1 MPQSIFS
8 EILLK
13 LRRIYGA
20 GFNSLLRLIWLVIK
34 HLIRLRGPTTPGSA
48 GCAHLSSSP
57 GHAGTFY
64 STAPHLVD
72 ESELSQP
79 VLEAR
84 HSSQPSASSTSTKAP
99 QEIDLGLYE
108 YPQRPASTSSSH
120 NEDGSSTYD
129 MHGIDRLQPIDI
141 PPNLRPIRPDELL
154 RYEPK
159 AAVAT
164 APATF
169 TVKPLQV
176 EFCPESLPP
185 GWEAFTQF
193 EGQVFFYHKEK
204 NIITEAWL
212 YDPECS
218 QEITSYI
225 QTIDGICEKNELQI
239 PPNSQLVLER
249 RCDAESTGTYCG
261 YYFAHSHTR
270 CVFWIEDYSLDRC
283 LTEVKG
289 GQLAPEHVRIQLELQ
304 YWKHFEYFETI
315 QVTSR
320 TVLRELREMLV
331 NSFMDTMTCPTST
344 VNYDEQQL
352 ANLIKLV
359 DGATKDLNGGGRGC
373 PLAVGKI
380 MSLLCD
386 TKFLNFHGQEA
397 ARLSRNQSVY
407 GVPPREER
415 RSWAMSVLSPILFYV
430 PDTHLH
436 GFDKIWVDEI
446 ASTGPWKALTG
457 KLISEWSECTAF
469 ATILLNANVAF
480 LDIPGVENE
489 GSSSQTPLAQL
500 LSSIS
505 LVLSI
510 GTAILGLVL
519 VRHHRTKR
527 VGTVDEAVD
536 FFNKHHLERTAIIYS
551 LPYALL
557 MYGMACFLAAF
568 LATCFSWTSITTRL
582 TIGIFCALTSLLVLW
597 CLTWQVSEDSTLAS
611 WLGDIKIAIRS
622 AAWGSGGDDLSEDL
636 EMKEDEL
643 QRDTSALYNRAD
655 IV

>member
-1 MPQSIFS
+1 
-8 EILLK
+8 
-13 LRRIYGA
+13 
-20 GFNSLLRLIWLVIK
+20 
-34 HLIRLRGPTTPGSA
+34 
-48 GCAHLSSSP
+48 
-57 GHAGTFY
+57 
-64 STAPHLVD
+64 
-72 ESELSQP
+72 
-79 VLEAR
+79 
-84 HSSQPSASSTSTKAP
+84 
-99 QEIDLGLYE
+99 
-108 YPQRPASTSSSH
+108 
-120 NEDGSSTYD
+120 
-129 MHGIDRLQPIDI
+129 
-141 PPNLRPIRPDELL
+141 
-154 RYEPK
+154 
-159 AAVAT
+159 
-164 APATF
+164 
-169 TVKPLQV
+169 
-176 EFCPESLPP
+176 LPP

-193 EGQVFFYHKEK
+193 EGQVFFYHEEK
-204 NIITEAWL
+204 NIITETWL
-212 YDPECS
+212 YNPDCS
-218 QEITSYI
+218 EEITTYI
-225 QTIDGICEKNELQI
+225 RMIDGICEKNELQI
-239 PPNSQLVLER
+239 PPNSQLVLELR
-249 RCDAESTGTYCG
+249 YDSESTETYCG
-261 YYFAHSHTR
+261 YYFAHADTR

-289 GQLAPEHVRIQLELQ
+289 GQLAPEHVSKYPLSRMR
-304 YWKHFEYFETI
+304 KHFEYFETI
-315 QVTSR
+315 QVTPT

-331 NSFMDTMTCPTST
+331 NAFTDTMTCPTST
-344 VNYDEQQL
+344 VNYTEQQL
-352 ANLIKLV
+352 AALPGV
-359 DGATKDLNGGGRGC
+359 GGTTTSQ
-373 PLAVGKI
+373 PSPGKI

-415 RSWAMSVLSPILFYV
+415 RSWAMSILSPILFYV

-436 GFDKIWVDEI
+436 SFDKIWVDEI

-457 KLISEWSECTAF
+457 RLISEWSECTAF

-489 GSSSQTPLAQL
+489 GPSSQTPVAQL
-500 LSSIS
+500 LSSTS

-527 VGTVDEAVD
+527 IGTADEAVCFHLLKSPPCLTWYQVD

-557 MYGMACFLAAF
+557 MYGMAFFLAAF

-597 CLTWQVSEDSTLAS
+597 CLAWQVSEDSTVAS
-611 WLGDIKIAIRS
+611 WLGDMKLAIRG
-622 AAWGSGGDDLSEDL
+622 AAWKSGGDPSEDL

-643 QRDTSALYNRAD
+643 QRDKELSPSILYNRAD